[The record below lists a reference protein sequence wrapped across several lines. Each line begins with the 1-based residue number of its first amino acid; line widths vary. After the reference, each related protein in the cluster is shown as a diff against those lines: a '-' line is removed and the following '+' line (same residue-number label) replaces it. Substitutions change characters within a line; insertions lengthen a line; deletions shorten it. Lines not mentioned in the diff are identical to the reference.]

1 MESYYQ
7 KKYKEMIQEGSGKFF
22 SDYVHRTMET
32 QLPRDFYDV
41 VLELGALNGFHKKFL
56 KHRFNFYYE
65 TDILIN
71 NTTEIEK
78 NYIKK
83 HQDAEN
89 LVDFK
94 DNSID
99 RVIATCLLSHL
110 KDPEKCLKEIKR
122 VINNNGHITLWVSND
137 PSILLRFFQIVFR
150 RKSFKNNGLD
160 YDSIQYREHISYF
173 SRLNFLIYDVF
184 KDFKIKRKEL
194 PFKKL
199 WYQLNFVTIYQIH
212 K

>member
-1 MESYYQ
+1 
-7 KKYKEMIQEGSGKFF
+7 MIQEGSGKFF

-32 QLPRDFYDV
+32 QLPRDYYDV
-41 VLELGALNGFHKKFL
+41 VLELGSLNGFHKKFL

-65 TDILIN
+65 TDILIKN
-71 NTTEIEK
+71 NTEIEK

-83 HQDAEN
+83 YQDAEN

-122 VINNNGHITLWVSND
+122 VINNNGHVTLWVSND

-150 RKSFKNNGLD
+150 RKSFKKNGLD

-199 WYQLNFVTIYQIH
+199 WYQLNFVTIYQIY